1 MDEVESRLAAI
12 FGLPRAGNLP
22 DFFDAISPILNQN
35 ESSGPE
41 DVRVA
46 TAATANLLRVIVKKL
61 SKFDLGQEWVQE
73 TKSQRNE
80 SLLQSALHGAF
91 LLGSLTASIPAAEQ
105 HRKSYLI
112 QKAAEARAQEQPR
125 RDVVTNIVR
134 AELEAYWEQFPLSKL
149 SGHTVA
155 GKIMDKVNKR
165 LADARTNGSSR
176 IGHLGQNAIAKRIN
190 KLKHRTNGKASDENR
205 TPDHTSD

>member
-12 FGLPRAGNLP
+12 FGSPRAGNLP

-35 ESSGPE
+35 QSSGPE
-41 DVRVA
+41 DVRAA
-46 TAATANLLRVIVKKL
+46 TAATADLLRVIVKKL

-73 TKSQRNE
+73 TKLQRNE
-80 SLLQSALHGAF
+80 SLLQAALHGTF
-91 LLGSLTASIPAAEQ
+91 LLGSLTARVPAAE
-105 HRKSYLI
+105 HYRKSYLD

-134 AELEAYWEQFPLSKL
+134 KESEAYWTRSSSSKW
-149 SGHTVA
+149 SGHAVA

-165 LADARTNGSSR
+165 LADAKTSGSSR
-176 IGHLGQNAIAKRIN
+176 IGGLGQNAIAKRIN
-190 KLKHRTNGKASDENR
+190 KLKYRTNGKASDENR
-205 TPDHTSD
+205 TPDQASD